1 MALLPTCDPPSCS
14 DAEALAQ
21 ASKACASAKASATP
35 TRRGTADNKKNSSID
50 MEEFL

>member
-1 MALLPTCDPPSCS
+1 MALLPTCDPPSP
-14 DAEALAQ
+14 E
-21 ASKACASAKASATP
+21 ACASAKASATP